1 MDWMVPTHIAED
13 GSSLLVQLIQRLIS
27 FRSTITNTPD
37 IIFYP
42 CLGIPWPKSS
52 WHMKL
57 MITGPITVTRWRNV
71 LWPEDSTVC
80 WKTCF
85 PMELSWHSCWKSVDH
100 KHMGL
105 FLDSILFHPSACLSL
120 HWYHTILV
128 LRNLLKFC
136 VKCFKIRRYKP
147 SRFLLLFED
156 YFGYSESLVLP
167 YNFRIS
173 LFISEKAVKIF
184 IRIALH
190 FYSILTI
197 LSSNLWLNTVIL
209 NIFICSVGISF
220 YSESFP
226 QPNTVL
232 LPPISYMLLLAK
244 ILHFCIAPT
253 MYYIRIILYYC
264 FLSQLRGGTFPY
276 TSIVS

>member
-1 MDWMVPTHIAED
+1 MAASFPTVQRSENQELWCPRAGEDGHPSLKRGKGNSPFLHFFLLSEPSMDWLVPTHIAED

-71 LWPEDSTVC
+71 LWPEDSTIC

-85 PMELSWHSCWKSVDH
+85 PMELSWHPCWKLVDH

-136 VKCFKIRRYKP
+136 VKCFT
-147 SRFLLLFED
+147 
-156 YFGYSESLVLP
+156 YF
-167 YNFRIS
+167 
-173 LFISEKAVKIF
+173 
-184 IRIALH
+184 
-190 FYSILTI
+190 
-197 LSSNLWLNTVIL
+197 
-209 NIFICSVGISF
+209 
-220 YSESFP
+220 
-226 QPNTVL
+226 
-232 LPPISYMLLLAK
+232 
-244 ILHFCIAPT
+244 
-253 MYYIRIILYYC
+253 
-264 FLSQLRGGTFPY
+264 
-276 TSIVS
+276 

>member
-1 MDWMVPTHIAED
+1 MVFCC
-13 GSSLLVQLIQRLIS
+13 SSLSRLTWFTFILCVHIQS
-27 FRSTITNTPD
+27 
-37 IIFYP
+37 
-42 CLGIPWPKSS
+42 
-52 WHMKL
+52 
-57 MITGPITVTRWRNV
+57 
-71 LWPEDSTVC
+71 PE
-80 WKTCF
+80 
-85 PMELSWHSCWKSVDH
+85 HH
-100 KHMGL
+100 
-105 FLDSILFHPSACLSL
+105 
-120 HWYHTILV
+120 
-128 LRNLLKFC
+128 LLKRLALASLLKVIETRDRKFISGLPVLVVYLYLFVIVLHC
-136 VKCFKIRRYKP
+136 GNYC
-147 SRFLLLFED
+147 RFIEVLKYDTSNFVLFED